1 MSLTY
6 NPTYQKLVQSLGEYE
21 AAMQI
26 AKSAREISTSLGN
39 RIPMATALSYAA
51 RGELPDPKDY
61 PDHRLDRVKEYLKYV
76 NDVEIK
82 SAVILSYEQ
91 SLAKNYLIYDYNTV
105 EDLPRQARIRIILN
119 MLWDKRPHKT
129 T

>member
-6 NPTYQKLVQSLGEYE
+6 NPTYQELVQSLGEYE

-76 NDVEIK
+76 DDIEIK

-105 EDLPRQARIRIILN
+105 EDLPRQTRIRIILN